1 MESLSLEHLSCPTF
15 KGQRFKI
22 RVNESRL
29 SEDFYKSILKNSKFE
44 ESRSQLCKINDV
56 SLQKSDSKQSA
67 SNSDKT
73 LP

>member
-22 RVNESRL
+22 RVKAVL

-56 SLQKSDSKQSA
+56 SLQKSDSKQSE